1 MITIIK
7 GKNQNQRESPKIQ
20 TTINRNKPSTG
31 NFFKKEE
38 RREYSE
44 EKKKDSGKP
53 FIKIELYIF
62 INIFFYSIFSSILS
76 RLYQS
81 GSRNGR
87 KVKAGK
93 IVPVTK
99 LDDVNLH

>member
-20 TTINRNKPSTG
+20 TTIKRNKPSTG

-44 EKKKDSGKP
+44 EKKKDSG
-53 FIKIELYIF
+53 
-62 INIFFYSIFSSILS
+62 
-76 RLYQS
+76 
-81 GSRNGR
+81 SRNGR